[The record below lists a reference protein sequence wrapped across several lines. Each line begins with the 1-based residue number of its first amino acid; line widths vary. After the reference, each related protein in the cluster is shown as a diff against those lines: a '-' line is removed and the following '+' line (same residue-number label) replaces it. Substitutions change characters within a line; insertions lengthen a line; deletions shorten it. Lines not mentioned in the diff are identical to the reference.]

1 MGANVRTYGCS
12 APARHTSATIFDH
25 PLWVGRSYSSIWGQS
40 PILALE
46 RERRWKRTDTSVR
59 FHRDGNGT
67 FFRDSSRRRGLAAR
81 LACGQYKQPNYQSDA
96 SHKLITIIASEP
108 FSSLK
113 SHLHHERLPQVISV
127 RESILD
133 AVAAI
138 ELLYNLQ
145 EPIRSAAR
153 VIEQALLNGKK
164 VLTCGNGGSAADSSH
179 LATEIACRFVGDR
192 RPFPAIS
199 LSADGGLLTA
209 TANDYSF
216 DEVFSRQAIAF
227 GTPAD
232 VLIPLSTS
240 GQSDNVG
247 RALEQAKALDL
258 HSVAILVRA

>member
-1 MGANVRTYGCS
+1 
-12 APARHTSATIFDH
+12 
-25 PLWVGRSYSSIWGQS
+25 
-40 PILALE
+40 
-46 RERRWKRTDTSVR
+46 
-59 FHRDGNGT
+59 
-67 FFRDSSRRRGLAAR
+67 
-81 LACGQYKQPNYQSDA
+81 
-96 SHKLITIIASEP
+96 LITIIASEP

-153 VIEQALLNGKK
+153 VIEQALLSGKK

-179 LATEIACRFVGDR
+179 LATEIACRFLDDR

-216 DEVFSRQAIAF
+216 DEVFSRQVIAF
-227 GTPAD
+227 GTPGD
-232 VLIPLSTS
+232 VLIALSTS
-240 GQSDNVG
+240 GHSENVG

-258 HSVAILVRA
+258 HSIAILGRDGGRCRGIASIDLIVPHSATARIQEAHKVIIHLLCELIEPALSQARQIA